1 MCGIVGGIANR
12 NISPVLLEG
21 LRRLEYRGYDSA
33 GMAVLTN
40 GSIERVRRQGKVS
53 ELDKALEES
62 ALDGQL
68 GIAHTRWATH
78 GMPAEYNAHPHIS
91 NGRIAI
97 VHNGI
102 IENFERLK
110 MQQIDQGFSFTSDT
124 DTEVI
129 AHQIVLYLGRGLDLL
144 AAVRATVKDLK
155 GAYALGVIDNT
166 DPKRLIAA
174 RNGSPLVVGVGEQ
187 ENFIASDVHAL
198 LKETQEFVFLED
210 GDIVD
215 ITRARIRVFNE
226 DGDAVKR
233 KSKRSSLTADGV
245 EKDGYPH
252 YMLKEI
258 YEQPQAI
265 ADTLEGR
272 LINGRVA
279 EQILGARAD
288 QILKRTRAVQII
300 ACGSSY
306 HAGMIAKFWFEELA
320 GIPCFIDVA
329 SEFRYRK
336 HVVQPGTLFVT
347 ISQSGETADTLAA
360 QRQAR
365 QEAYAGSLTICNVPE
380 SSLVRES
387 DLVLMTHAGPE
398 VGVASTKAFTTQL
411 VALLM
416 LVISVGR
423 HHGMQDETDKLL
435 VEQLANLPAR
445 INRVLELDGEIEALS
460 RQYGDKQHALF
471 LGRGIHYPIA
481 KEGAL
486 KLKEVSYIHA
496 EAYPAGE
503 LKHGPIALVDDK
515 VPVIAVAPND
525 VLLEKLKSNLEEVR
539 ARGGVLHVFADVNS
553 GLESGAETIGIE
565 VDAPDNAVAPIIFT
579 IPLQLLAYHVAVLK
593 GTDVDQPR
601 NLAKSVTVE

>member
-12 NISPVLLEG
+12 DISPVLLEG

-53 ELDKALEES
+53 ELGKALEES
-62 ALDGQL
+62 ALAGQL

-78 GMPAEYNAHPHIS
+78 GVPAEHNAHPHIS

-110 MQQIDQGFSFTSDT
+110 IQQSEAGFSFTSDT

-129 AHQIVLYLGRGLDLL
+129 AHQVVLYLERGLDLL
-144 AAVRATVKDLK
+144 AAVSATVKDLK
-155 GAYALGVIDNT
+155 GAYALGVIDRT
-166 DPKRLIAA
+166 EPGRLIAA
-174 RNGSPLVVGVGEQ
+174 RNGSPLVVGIGEE

-215 ITRARIRVFNE
+215 ISRVQIQVFDE
-226 DGDAVKR
+226 DGTVVE
-233 KSKRSSLTADGV
+233 RSSRRSCLSADAV

-258 YEQPQAI
+258 YEQPQAV

-279 EQILGARAD
+279 EQILGAHAEP
-288 QILKRTRAVQII
+288 ILERTRAVQII

-306 HAGMIAKFWFEELA
+306 HAGMIAKFWFEALA
-320 GIPCFIDVA
+320 GIPCFVDVA

-365 QEAYAGSLTICNVPE
+365 EEAYAGSLTICNVPE

-423 HHGMQDETDKLL
+423 HHGMQDATDKLL
-435 VEQLANLPAR
+435 AEQLANLPAR
-445 INRVLELDGEIEALS
+445 INRVLELDARIEALS

-539 ARGGVLHVFADVNS
+539 ARGGVLHVFADVDS
-553 GLESGAETIGIE
+553 GFEPGSETIGIE
-565 VDAPDNAVAPIIFT
+565 VDAPDNAVAPIIFA

>member
-12 NISPVLLEG
+12 DISAVLLEG

-40 GSIERVRRQGKVS
+40 GTIERVRRQGKVS
-53 ELDKALEES
+53 ELGKALDES
-62 ALDGQL
+62 ALEGQL

-102 IENFERLK
+102 IENFEQLK
-110 MQQIDQGFSFTSDT
+110 MQQIDQGFSFASDT

-129 AHQIVLYLGRGLDLL
+129 AHQIVLHLERGLDLL
-144 AAVRATVKDLK
+144 AAVGATVKDLK

-166 DPKRLIAA
+166 DPERLIAA
-174 RNGSPLVVGVGEQ
+174 RNGSPLVVGIGEQ

-198 LKETQEFVFLED
+198 LKETQKFVFLED

-215 ITRARIRVFNE
+215 ITRAEIRVFDE
-226 DGDAVKR
+226 DGAAVAR
-233 KSKRSSLTADGV
+233 KPKRSSLTAEGI

-279 EQILGARAD
+279 EQILGGRAE

-320 GIPCFIDVA
+320 GIPCFVDVA

-336 HVVQPGTLFVT
+336 HVVMSGTLFVT

-423 HHGMQDETDKLL
+423 HHGMQDETGKLL

-445 INRVLELDGEIEALS
+445 INRVLEMDGEIEALS

>member
-110 MQQIDQGFSFTSDT
+110 MQQIDQGFSFASDT

-215 ITRARIRVFNE
+215 ITRAQIRVFNE

-288 QILKRTRAVQII
+288 QILERTRAVQII

-423 HHGMQDETDKLL
+423 HHGMQDETGKLL